1 MKEIIKT
8 KQVQTSS
15 LRASAYNPR
24 QWDKEAMEQLK
35 VSIRRFGFVDPV
47 IANSAKGREG
57 IVIGGHMRLVAA
69 KELGIKEVPVVYV
82 NIPDIKREKEL
93 NVRLNR
99 NTGEFDFEKLAAEF
113 NESFLA
119 DIGFTSEE
127 IDRIF
132 PVDETPEVFDLS
144 AELKKLNIEKIQAK
158 TGDLYEIGPDFRLL
172 VGDSMVEADM
182 LKLMG
187 GEKADMVCT
196 DEPYVLDYTKGKKR
210 HKATEGFGYKRD
222 RKYLGTDTLPPD
234 FMARWLAN
242 VDKVRKENFSILS
255 YENWKNLK
263 QMWEEMEKYFKI
275 RNVIVWHVPNRVQGF
290 SAKYKFFDKFD
301 IAVVGTKGNVNLNVA
316 PEEELFQN
324 EYEAA
329 LFATVGKPHWEPYE
343 KGKKYCPTDFIEHI
357 AADEKNSGQGVVF
370 GTKPVEILIPF
381 IKVLT
386 KRGDLVLEPFGG
398 SASTAAAALKLGR
411 RCYVMEKSPVY
422 AEVIKVRI
430 QRLTGLKA
438 KKIDG

>member
-1 MKEIIKT
+1 MEKIINT
-8 KQVQTSS
+8 KQAQTSS

-24 QWDKEAMEQLK
+24 QWDKEAMDQLK

>member
-1 MKEIIKT
+1 MEKIINT
-8 KQVQTSS
+8 KQAQTSS

-24 QWDKEAMEQLK
+24 QWDKEAMDQLK

-255 YENWKNLK
+255 YENWK
-263 QMWEEMEKYFKI
+263 
-275 RNVIVWHVPNRVQGF
+275 
-290 SAKYKFFDKFD
+290 
-301 IAVVGTKGNVNLNVA
+301 T
-316 PEEELFQN
+316 
-324 EYEAA
+324 
-329 LFATVGKPHWEPYE
+329 
-343 KGKKYCPTDFIEHI
+343 
-357 AADEKNSGQGVVF
+357 
-370 GTKPVEILIPF
+370 
-381 IKVLT
+381 
-386 KRGDLVLEPFGG
+386 
-398 SASTAAAALKLGR
+398 
-411 RCYVMEKSPVY
+411 
-422 AEVIKVRI
+422 
-430 QRLTGLKA
+430 
-438 KKIDG
+438 

>member
-1 MKEIIKT
+1 
-8 KQVQTSS
+8 
-15 LRASAYNPR
+15 
-24 QWDKEAMEQLK
+24 
-35 VSIRRFGFVDPV
+35 
-47 IANSAKGREG
+47 
-57 IVIGGHMRLVAA
+57 MRLVAA

>member
-1 MKEIIKT
+1 M
-8 KQVQTSS
+8 
-15 LRASAYNPR
+15 
-24 QWDKEAMEQLK
+24 DQLK

-93 NVRLNR
+93 NVRLNS

>member
-1 MKEIIKT
+1 
-8 KQVQTSS
+8 
-15 LRASAYNPR
+15 
-24 QWDKEAMEQLK
+24 
-35 VSIRRFGFVDPV
+35 
-47 IANSAKGREG
+47 
-57 IVIGGHMRLVAA
+57 
-69 KELGIKEVPVVYV
+69 
-82 NIPDIKREKEL
+82 
-93 NVRLNR
+93 
-99 NTGEFDFEKLAAEF
+99 
-113 NESFLA
+113 
-119 DIGFTSEE
+119 
-127 IDRIF
+127 
-132 PVDETPEVFDLS
+132 
-144 AELKKLNIEKIQAK
+144 
-158 TGDLYEIGPDFRLL
+158 
-172 VGDSMVEADM
+172 MVEADM

>member
-1 MKEIIKT
+1 M
-8 KQVQTSS
+8 
-15 LRASAYNPR
+15 
-24 QWDKEAMEQLK
+24 DQLK